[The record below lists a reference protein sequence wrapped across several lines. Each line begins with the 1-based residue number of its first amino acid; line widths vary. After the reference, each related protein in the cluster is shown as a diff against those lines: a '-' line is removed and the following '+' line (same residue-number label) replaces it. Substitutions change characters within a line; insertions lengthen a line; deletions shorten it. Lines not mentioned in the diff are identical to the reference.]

1 MHKKTVVDF
10 KELGHRLIFENP
22 VKILATKL
30 IDDVEAILKKVVYY
44 QSQGYYVVGYVSYE
58 AGKAFEN
65 NFSVKTFP
73 LSGLIK
79 LIILYSFIIELIRIF
94 LSFTIG

>member
-30 IDDVEAILKKVVYY
+30 IGDVEAILKKGVHKDIVLL
-44 QSQGYYVVGYVSYE
+44 VM
-58 AGKAFEN
+58 
-65 NFSVKTFP
+65 SVMRQEKHLKT
-73 LSGLIK
+73 
-79 LIILYSFIIELIRIF
+79 IF
-94 LSFTIG
+94 L

>member
-22 VKILATKL
+22 VKILATKS

-73 LSGLIK
+73 LSGEYLVYFTVHSEVKKNLFLLIT
-79 LIILYSFIIELIRIF
+79 R
-94 LSFTIG
+94 